1 MQFRQPFQARTDIV
15 KLVNFVEDSL
25 KSHGCALFIRAKWK
39 RTSDGLL
46 SSEDLKE
53 EKVVTTPPISIRD
66 IAPPVRAYFAPLGQR
81 DHLQMDVKERTVT
94 QSLLGFFGLRSQSSL
109 TRARSR

>member
-25 KSHGCALFIRAKWK
+25 KSHGSALFIRAKWK
-39 RTSDGLL
+39 RTSDELL

-53 EKVVTTPPISIRD
+53 EKVVTT
-66 IAPPVRAYFAPLGQR
+66 
-81 DHLQMDVKERTVT
+81 LQKSECGRKKAGLFGPGLLKHFSENQLTVM
-94 QSLLGFFGLRSQSSL
+94 L
-109 TRARSR
+109 AEA

>member
-25 KSHGCALFIRAKWK
+25 KSHGSALFIRAKWK
-39 RTSDGLL
+39 RTSDELL

-53 EKVVTTPPISIRD
+53 EKVVTTPPLSIRD
-66 IAPPVRAYFAPLGQR
+66 ICLLPGFFAPLAQA
-81 DHLQMDVKERTVT
+81 DHLLIDR
-94 QSLLGFFGLRSQSSL
+94 
-109 TRARSR
+109 

>member
-25 KSHGCALFIRAKWK
+25 KSLFIRAKCEK
-39 RTSDGLL
+39 TSDELL

-53 EKVVTTPPISIRD
+53 EKVITTPTYHYTRYSR
-66 IAPPVRAYFAPLGQR
+66 PPFS
-81 DHLQMDVKERTVT
+81 
-94 QSLLGFFGLRSQSSL
+94 SLLF
-109 TRARSR
+109 ADK